1 VIIREATEADAVA
14 IARLHAD
21 SWRATYRGVLSDD
34 YLDNRVHDERLKV
47 WQERFSKT
55 FSKPMFVLL
64 ADINTRLGGFV
75 CVFPEENA
83 RFGSFVDNLHVA
95 QQYHRRGIGRRL
107 MSEAAARLLR
117 DGSSSGVYLWVVE
130 QNQNAQRFYEKAGGI
145 VSGPEEISTPD
156 GHPAVAFRFHW
167 PDPKLLIV
175 PSPAQA
181 NFE

>member
-1 VIIREATEADAVA
+1 MIIREATEADVVA
-14 IARLHAD
+14 IARLHAE

-55 FSKPMFVLL
+55 FPKPMFVLL
-64 ADINTRLGGFV
+64 ADFSTHLGGFV
-75 CVFPEENA
+75 CVFPEEDA
-83 RFGSFVDNLHVA
+83 RFGSFVDNLHVSR
-95 QQYHRRGIGRRL
+95 QHHRRGIGRRL

-145 VSGPEEISTPD
+145 VSGPEKIATPD

-175 PSPAQA
+175 SSPAPRKL
-181 NFE
+181 N